1 MPRPA
6 NLMDSPTTV
15 NPERVGH
22 PPTFVTEIGVPLL
35 QNLIGGAAVAG
46 LVAILALAFS
56 RWQATPLDEQTVSL
70 WCVLL
75 GGAVACV
82 ATVVRFFGDD
92 LRLIQAAYRAGQN
105 NMRLRVNA
113 LELELQ
119 AARTQLSRLLEKTNA
134 LPSTQATQE
143 MQRIYKSAQHL
154 IHWHFEQLPIDRRSC
169 EQRNMSQGDWRRAR
183 HLLIAAGVMDEQGVT
198 TRTLPEALAQVQAR
212 YQKVV
217 SLGGHAENFVVPQ

>member
-1 MPRPA
+1 
-6 NLMDSPTTV
+6 MDNHTPIS
-15 NPERVGH
+15 PERVVH
-22 PPTFVTEIGVPLL
+22 APTFVTEIGVPLL

-46 LVAILALAFS
+46 LVAVLALALS
-56 RWQATPLDEQTVSL
+56 RWQSQPLDNGALST
-70 WCVLL
+70 WCWLV
-75 GGAVACV
+75 GGAVACM

-92 LRLIQAAYRAGQN
+92 MGLLQAAYRAGQH
-105 NMRLRVNA
+105 NMQLRVNA

-119 AARTQLSRLLEKTNA
+119 AARTQLSRLLEKSNA
-134 LPSTQATQE
+134 LPPTRATQE
-143 MQRIYKSAQHL
+143 MQRIYKAAQHL

-198 TRTLPEALAQVQAR
+198 AHTLPEALTRVQAR